1 MQITVEMIDT
11 KEFKIKPRGY
21 DQGEV
26 DEFLDAIGDE
36 MVRLQDTIQSLQQ
49 QLQQAKAARPQPQDE
64 GATQVFKPVQ
74 PVQPVAAPAASAD
87 SFREILEMAQ
97 KVKDETI
104 AEAQRKA
111 DAMLA
116 EAQAKA
122 SERLEN
128 LDQEKESLIRE
139 VEALKAAATEYRAKF
154 EALLQAQ
161 QEALEKAADLF

>member
-21 DQGEV
+21 DQQEV
-26 DEFLDAIGDE
+26 DDFLDAIGDE
-36 MVRLQDTIQSLQQ
+36 MVRQLDTIQSLQK
-49 QLQQAKAARPQPQDE
+49 QLAQAKAARPAVSEAP
-64 GATQVFKPVQ
+64 TQAFKPVAQ
-74 PVQPVAAPAASAD
+74 PKPAPAAVPTD

-111 DAMLA
+111 DDIV
-116 EAQAKA
+116 AKA
-122 SERLEN
+122 TEEASRRLNN
-128 LDQEKESLIRE
+128 LDSEKESLTRE
-139 VEALKAAATEYRAKF
+139 VAALKAAANEYRTKF

-161 QEALEKAADLF
+161 QEAMEKAADLF

>member
-21 DQGEV
+21 DQQEV
-26 DEFLDAIGDE
+26 DDFLDAIGDE
-36 MVRLQDTIQSLQQ
+36 MVRQLDTIQSLQQ
-49 QLQQAKAARPQPQDE
+49 QLAQAKAARPAVTEAP
-64 GATQVFKPVQ
+64 TQAFKPVTQ
-74 PVQPVAAPAASAD
+74 PKPAPAAVPTD

-111 DAMLA
+111 D
-116 EAQAKA
+116 EIVAKA
-122 SERLEN
+122 TEEASKRLNN
-128 LDQEKESLIRE
+128 LDSEKESLTRE
-139 VEALKAAATEYRAKF
+139 VAALKAAANEYRTKF

-161 QEALEKAADLF
+161 QEAMEKAADLF

>member
-21 DQGEV
+21 DQQEV
-26 DEFLDAIGDE
+26 DDFLDAIGDE
-36 MVRLQDTIQSLQQ
+36 MVRQLDTIQSLQQ
-49 QLQQAKAARPQPQDE
+49 QLQQAKAARPQPE
-64 GATQVFKPVQ
+64 APTQVLKPVQ
-74 PVQPVAAPAASAD
+74 PKPAPASAPASD

-111 DAMLA
+111 DAIVDEA
-116 EAQAKA
+116 NAQASA
-122 SERLEN
+122 RLSS
-128 LDQEKESLIRE
+128 LEKEKDALTRE
-139 VEALKAAATEYRAKF
+139 VAALKAAASEYRAKF

-161 QEALEKAADLF
+161 QEAMEKAADLF

>member
-21 DQGEV
+21 DQQEV
-26 DEFLDAIGDE
+26 DDFLDAIGDE
-36 MVRLQDTIQSLQQ
+36 MVRQLDTIQSLQQ
-49 QLQQAKAARPQPQDE
+49 QLQQARAARPQPQPE
-64 GATQVFKPVQ
+64 APTQVLKPVQ
-74 PVQPVAAPAASAD
+74 PKPAPASAPASD

-111 DAMLA
+111 DAIVE
-116 EAQAKA
+116 EANTQASA
-122 SERLEN
+122 RLSN
-128 LDQEKESLIRE
+128 LEKEKESLTRE
-139 VEALKAAATEYRAKF
+139 VAALKAAASEYRAKF

-161 QEALEKAADLF
+161 QEAMEKAADLF

>member
-21 DQGEV
+21 DQQEV
-26 DEFLDAIGDE
+26 DDFLDAIGDE
-36 MVRLQDTIQSLQQ
+36 MVRQLDTIQSLQQ
-49 QLQQAKAARPQPQDE
+49 QLQQARAARPQPQPE
-64 GATQVFKPVQ
+64 APTQVLKPVQ
-74 PVQPVAAPAASAD
+74 PKPAPASVPASD

-111 DAMLA
+111 DAIVEEA
-116 EAQAKA
+116 NAQA
-122 SERLEN
+122 STRLSNLEQEREALT
-128 LDQEKESLIRE
+128 RE
-139 VEALKAAATEYRAKF
+139 VAALKAAASEYRAKF

-161 QEALEKAADLF
+161 QEAMEKAADLF

>member
-21 DQGEV
+21 DQQEV
-26 DEFLDAIGDE
+26 DDFLDAIGDE
-36 MVRLQDTIQSLQQ
+36 MVRQLDTIQSLQQ
-49 QLQQAKAARPQPQDE
+49 QLQQAKAARPQPQPE
-64 GATQVFKPVQ
+64 APTQVLKPVQ
-74 PVQPVAAPAASAD
+74 PKPAPASAPASD

-111 DAMLA
+111 DAIVD
-116 EAQAKA
+116 EANTQASA
-122 SERLEN
+122 RLSS
-128 LDQEKESLIRE
+128 LEKEKDALTRE
-139 VEALKAAATEYRAKF
+139 VAALKAAASEYRAKF

-161 QEALEKAADLF
+161 QEAMEKAADLF